1 MSSYQGPGDIVQENR
16 EKKKKTNPQELKE
29 EIIGAELCLPGVRS
43 AVAVLKSD
51 AAQDL
56 SLVEGVRELMRLSPL

>member
-1 MSSYQGPGDIVQENR
+1 MCRRTGK
-16 EKKKKTNPQELKE
+16 KKKKTNPQELKE